1 MTNLIRH
8 RNIHKNIIR
17 LLYTNVNIFMNKLL
31 IICGPTA
38 TGKTG
43 LGLKLAKKFGG
54 EIISADSRQ
63 VYLGMDVVTGKD
75 LPTNSKLEIRNY
87 KLKIKDKKYNIGF
100 RLKEGIPIW
109 LVDVCRP
116 DQDFSVSHFVKFA
129 NKVMGNIRKRGKLPI
144 VVGGTGLYIKALTEK
159 IETIDVRPDLALR
172 RDLAD
177 RTVKELQQILKK
189 LWPSKFQAMNKSD
202 INNPRRLTRAIEIA
216 HKLKKTN
223 DLMVSLNKDSKQ
235 NLDVHIIGLT
245 AGNKFL
251 CNKIQTRI
259 KDRIKRGAVTETKK
273 LIKKYGLNNQII
285 ASTLGYKQLIM
296 YCLGKVSFEKMINSW
311 QLAEQ
316 SYAKRQ
322 VTWFNKEK
330 QICWFEAAPENYLKI
345 EKDVSLWYDKQNAE
359 ES

>member
-1 MTNLIRH
+1 MD
-8 RNIHKNIIR
+8 
-17 LLYTNVNIFMNKLL
+17 KLL

-43 LGLKLAKKFGG
+43 LGIKLAKKFDG

-75 LPTNSKLEIRNY
+75 LPVNSKLEIRNN
-87 KLKIKDKKYNIGF
+87 KLKIKDKKYDVGF

-109 LVDVCRP
+109 LLDVCRP
-116 DQDFSVSHFVKFA
+116 DQEFSVSHFKRFA
-129 NKVMGNIRKRGKLPI
+129 ELVIKDIKARGKLPI
-144 VVGGTGLYIKALTEK
+144 VVGGTGLYIKALTEQ
-159 IETIDVRPDLALR
+159 IETIDIRPDLALR
-172 RDLAD
+172 GDLAV

-189 LWPSKFQAMNKSD
+189 LWLAKFQAMNKSD
-202 INNPRRLTRAIEIA
+202 IYNPRRLTRAIEIA
-216 HKLKKTN
+216 QRLKETN
-223 DLMVSLNKDSKQ
+223 DLKKSLKKISKQ

-245 AGNKFL
+245 ASNKFL
-251 CNKIQTRI
+251 SDKIQARI
-259 KDRIKRGAVTETKK
+259 KDRIKRGAVAEAKR

-296 YCLGKVSFEKMINSW
+296 YCLGKVGFEETINSW

-322 VTWFNKEK
+322 MTWFNKEK
-330 QICWFEAAPENYLKI
+330 QICWFEAGLKNYLEI
-345 EKDVSLWYDKQNAE
+345 EKDVSLWYDRQNAE